1 MPICEMS
8 YSFDSTSKFFRQ
20 TVTTPVITTKRL
32 SVECFRNWRNHP
44 KDVNLITYSREIE
57 SVVSQR
63 VPRLSIICGLKLL
76 LPDVLFKKCK
86 IRKLTR
92 YANENYCHLF
102 LHASVCLPNTYLH
115 EAESFV
121 TIFTQKLNKF
131 LVVSGPESG
140 HSNMLFR
147 ADPFFPYV
155 ACLVCA
161 NACRMPSFENNLSHP
176 KRKMSALVST

>member
-44 KDVNLITYSREIE
+44 EDVNLITYSREIE

-76 LPDVLFKKCK
+76 LPDVLFKKNA
-86 IRKLTR
+86 RFANWQDTPTR
-92 YANENYCHLF
+92 II
-102 LHASVCLPNTYLH
+102 VTY
-115 EAESFV
+115 SF
-121 TIFTQKLNKF
+121 
-131 LVVSGPESG
+131 
-140 HSNMLFR
+140 MLQSLCQIPTSMKQSPLWQYSLRNSTNSLSFR
-147 ADPFFPYV
+147 APKVDTQI
-155 ACLVCA
+155 CCSGQIH
-161 NACRMPSFENNLSHP
+161 SFL
-176 KRKMSALVST
+176 T